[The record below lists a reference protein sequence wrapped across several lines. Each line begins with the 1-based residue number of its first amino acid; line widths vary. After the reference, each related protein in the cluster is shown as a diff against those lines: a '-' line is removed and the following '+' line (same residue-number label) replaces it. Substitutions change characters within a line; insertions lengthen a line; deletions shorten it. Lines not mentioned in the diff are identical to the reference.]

1 MAKHEKKPKH
11 WEIDF
16 EIHFLGFRL
25 KFHYSIDW

>member
-1 MAKHEKKPKH
+1 MARHEKKPKH
-11 WEIDF
+11 WKIDF